1 MTWWVVTGGIGCG
14 KSTVTRLA
22 SAAGYATIDAD
33 LVGHDVLA
41 GPARSAV
48 AARWPQVVVDGQID
62 RKALGAIVFADR
74 PQLKE
79 LEAITH
85 PLISEE
91 LRYRMAGTTRGVLEL
106 SVPIPLAGNLPTVV
120 VDVPDEVRRRR
131 LLERGLTS
139 EAIEARIASQ
149 PTREEW
155 LQMATV
161 VIDNSGT
168 PDDLHRAVTR
178 WLRLISREDK
188 PRT

>member
-1 MTWWVVTGGIGCG
+1 MTWWVVTGGIGSG

-41 GPARSAV
+41 GPARAAV
-48 AARWPQVVVDGQID
+48 ASRWPEVMVEGQVD

-91 LRYRMAGTTRGVLEL
+91 LRYRMASTTRGVLEL
-106 SVPIPLAGNLPTVV
+106 SVPIPLAGDLPTVV
-120 VDVPDEVRRRR
+120 VDAPDDIRRQR
-131 LLERGLTS
+131 LRERGLS
-139 EAIEARIASQ
+139 PDQIEGRISNQ

-168 PDDLHRAVTR
+168 PEDLHRAVTR
-178 WLRLISREDK
+178 WLRHISTER
-188 PRT
+188 

>member
-1 MTWWVVTGGIGCG
+1 MTWWVVTGGIGSG

-41 GPARSAV
+41 GPARMAV
-48 AARWPQVVVDGQID
+48 GARWPQVMVDGQVD

-91 LRYRMAGTTRGVLEL
+91 LRYRMAATTRGVLEL
-106 SVPIPLAGNLPTVV
+106 SVPIPLAGDLPTVV
-120 VDVPDEVRRRR
+120 VDAPDEVRRQR
-131 LLERGLTS
+131 LLERGLS
-139 EAIEARIASQ
+139 PDQIEGRMSNQ
-149 PTREEW
+149 PTRQEW

-168 PDDLHRAVTR
+168 AEDLHRAVTR
-178 WLRLISREDK
+178 WLRLIAREDT
-188 PRT
+188 PRA

>member
-1 MTWWVVTGGIGCG
+1 MTWWVVTGGIGSG

-22 SAAGYATIDAD
+22 SAAGYSTIDAD

-48 AARWPQVVVDGQID
+48 ATRWPEVMSGGQVD
-62 RKALGAIVFADR
+62 RKALGGIVFSDR
-74 PQLKE
+74 VQLKE

-91 LRYRMAGTTRGVLEL
+91 LRHRMAATTRGVLEL
-106 SVPIPLAGNLPTVV
+106 SVPIALAGNLPTVV
-120 VDVPDEVRRRR
+120 VDAPDDVRRER
-131 LLERGLTS
+131 LRERGLS
-139 EAIEARIASQ
+139 DEDIEGRIANQ

-155 LQMATV
+155 LAMASV

-168 PDDLHRAVTR
+168 PEDLHRAVAR
-178 WLRLISREDK
+178 CLRLIFREES
-188 PRT
+188 

>member
-22 SAAGYATIDAD
+22 SAAGYSTIDAD

-48 AARWPQVVVDGQID
+48 EARWPEVMKGGQVD
-62 RKALGAIVFADR
+62 RKALGAIVFSDR
-74 PQLKE
+74 GQLKE
-79 LEAITH
+79 LESITH

-91 LRYRMAGTTRGVLEL
+91 LRYRMAATTRGVLEL
-106 SVPIPLAGNLPTVV
+106 SVPIALAGNLPTVV
-120 VDVPDEVRRRR
+120 VDVPDEIRRRR
-131 LLERGLTS
+131 LRERGLS
-139 EAIEARIASQ
+139 EEDIDGRIANQ

-155 LQMATV
+155 LAMASV
-161 VIDNSGT
+161 VIDNSGD

-178 WLRLISREDK
+178 FLRFIFQED
-188 PRT
+188 P

>member
-1 MTWWVVTGGIGCG
+1 MTWWVVTGGIGSG

-22 SAAGYATIDAD
+22 SAAGFATIDAD

-41 GPARSAV
+41 GPARAAV
-48 AARWPQVVVDGQID
+48 ARRWPDVMVEGQVD
-62 RKALGAIVFADR
+62 RKALGGIVFSDR
-74 PQLKE
+74 VQLKE

-91 LRYRMAGTTRGVLEL
+91 LRYRMASSTRGVLEL

-120 VDVPDEVRRRR
+120 VDAPDETRRER
-131 LLERGLTS
+131 LRERGLTE
-139 EAIEARIASQ
+139 EAIANRMANQ
-149 PTREEW
+149 PTRSEW
-155 LQMATV
+155 LEMATV

-178 WLRLISREDK
+178 WLRYLSSAEGST
-188 PRT
+188 P

>member
-1 MTWWVVTGGIGCG
+1 MAWWVVTGGIGSG

-22 SAAGYATIDAD
+22 AAAGYTTIDAD
-33 LVGHDVLA
+33 VVGHDVLA
-41 GPARSAV
+41 GPARAAV
-48 AARWPQVVVDGQID
+48 ARRWPEVMVDGQVD

-74 PQLKE
+74 AQLKE

-91 LRYRMAGTTRGVLEL
+91 LRYRMSGTTRGVLEL

-120 VDVPDEVRRRR
+120 VDAPDDIRRQR
-131 LLERGLTS
+131 LRERGLTD
-139 EAIEARIASQ
+139 EQIEGRMSNQ

-168 PDDLHRAVTR
+168 PEELHRAVTR
-178 WLRLISREDK
+178 CLRHIFAGG
-188 PRT
+188 

>member
-1 MTWWVVTGGIGCG
+1 MTWWVVTGGIGSG

-22 SAAGYATIDAD
+22 SAAGYSTIDAD

-41 GPARSAV
+41 GPARAAV
-48 AARWPQVVVDGQID
+48 AARWPEVMLEGQVD

-91 LRYRMAGTTRGVLEL
+91 LRHRMAATTRGVLEL
-106 SVPIPLAGNLPTVV
+106 SVPIALAGNLPTVV
-120 VDVPDEVRRRR
+120 VDAPDEIRRER
-131 LLERGLTS
+131 LRQRGLS
-139 EAIEARIASQ
+139 DEAIEGRMANQ
-149 PTREEW
+149 PTRAEW

-161 VIDNSGT
+161 VIDNSGS
-168 PDDLHRAVTR
+168 PDDLHEAVTR
-178 WLRLISREDK
+178 CLRLIFKEEA
-188 PRT
+188 